1 MCVRALDDLER
12 PVAGGGDRA
21 GRLRSPVTGV
31 GEDPLDEWKALAR
44 SPEKGADAVA
54 VLNVG
59 GKDLDA
65 QQQAERVDE
74 NVPLAA
80 GDFLGRIVTLRVLR
94 PPFCAALALWL
105 SSTAALGLPSRPSRS
120 RTAR

>member
-1 MCVRALDDLER
+1 MRVRALDDLER

-21 GRLRSPVTGV
+21 GRLGSLIARV
-31 GEDPLDEWKALAR
+31 GENALDEWKALAR
-44 SPEKGADAVA
+44 PPEKGADAIA

-59 GKDLDA
+59 GENLDA

-80 GDFLGRIVTLRVLR
+80 GDFLRRIVTLRVPR

-105 SSTAALGLPSRPSRS
+105 SSTAALGLASRPSRS